1 MTSLIFIESIFANMP
16 YQSIP
21 GYRRNNNVVEPVIN
35 FKNYNKQLYDA
46 MDKILPL
53 FIQEFFNNK
62 YIDEDEVERN
72 FYDFGVEYF
81 KNNPE
86 DDFIVEFFAPLK
98 DSVILYE
105 PEIEY
110 APAISYKM
118 ASQKLLGKKV
128 PLKTKNKRMSLKRSP
143 LGVQKAYQFHIK
155 YLKNRKSK
163 ITDDSK

>member
-1 MTSLIFIESIFANMP
+1 MQSIYPTVGTSIRYNYTSKMTSLIFIESIFANMP

-21 GYRRNNNVVEPVIN
+21 GYRRNNNIVEPVIN

-118 ASQKLLGKKV
+118 ASQKLLGKKS
-128 PLKTKNKRMSLKRSP
+128 R
-143 LGVQKAYQFHIK
+143 
-155 YLKNRKSK
+155 
-163 ITDDSK
+163 

>member
-1 MTSLIFIESIFANMP
+1 
-16 YQSIP
+16 
-21 GYRRNNNVVEPVIN
+21 
-35 FKNYNKQLYDA
+35 

-118 ASQKLLGKKV
+118 ASQKLLGKSPV
-128 PLKTKNKRMSLKRSP
+128 KTKNKKNVIKKIANRSS
-143 LGVQKAYQFHIK
+143 KAYQFHIK
-155 YLKNRKSK
+155 YLKTENQKLY
-163 ITDDSK
+163 DNF

>member
-16 YQSIP
+16 YQSIL
-21 GYRRNNNVVEPVIN
+21 GYRKNNNIVEPVIN

-143 LGVQKAYQFHIK
+143 IEFKKHINFI
-155 YLKNRKSK
+155 LN
-163 ITDDSK
+163 I